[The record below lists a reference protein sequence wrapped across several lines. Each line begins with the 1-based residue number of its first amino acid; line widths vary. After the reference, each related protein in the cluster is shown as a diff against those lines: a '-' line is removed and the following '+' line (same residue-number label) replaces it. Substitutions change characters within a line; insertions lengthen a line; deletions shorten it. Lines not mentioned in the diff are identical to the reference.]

1 MVKVKICGITRVK
14 DAVAAARAGADAI
27 GLVFAMSPRQIS
39 PEAAREIIS
48 AIPPFVT
55 PVGLFVNEFP
65 QRIKELALA
74 CGFRAVQL
82 HGDEP
87 PEYLAELQGLK
98 IIKAFRIHTRDDLQA
113 LGSYQADAYLLDA
126 FTSERRG
133 GTGKTFDWKIGLE
146 AKKIGPIIL
155 AGGLTPE
162 NVAQAVSLVEPY
174 GVDVS
179 SGVEAAP
186 GEKDARLVEEFIR
199 AAKQVGNQA

>member
-1 MVKVKICGITRVK
+1 MVRVKICGVTRVK
-14 DAVAAARAGADAI
+14 DALVAARGGADAI

-48 AIPPFVT
+48 ETPPFLT
-55 PVGLFVNEFP
+55 PVGLFVNESSE
-65 QRIKELALA
+65 RIKELAA
-74 CGFRAVQL
+74 SCGFRTVQL

-87 PEYLAELQGLK
+87 PEYLAELHGLK

-113 LGSYQADAYLLDA
+113 LGSYKADAYLLDA
-126 FTSERRG
+126 FAPERRG

-146 AKKIGPIIL
+146 AKKFGPIIL

-162 NVAQAVSLVEPY
+162 NVAQAVKLVEPY

-186 GEKDARLVEEFIR
+186 GEKDATLVEEFIR
-199 AAKQVGNQA
+199 AAKGPGSQA